1 MRCVAPATGPG
12 MGFLASGPCNSLG
25 HKPSQPWP
33 TQQDC
38 TPQGWRTGWG
48 HHSWPLPP
56 PAGDRWTCSV
66 DTPSSRPWRSATVPG
81 LTRRPGSHAGSACAM
96 VGKKLCFGCEHG
108 ASATLQ
114 ASCSERRNVQASGDS
129 LAFPGGRVPPCPHP
143 CPCTAVK
150 QSRGE
155 SLAVPISMPCH
166 GHHCREPKLS
176 LRRACGL
183 P

>member
-1 MRCVAPATGPG
+1 
-12 MGFLASGPCNSLG
+12 MGFPASGPATHWGTNLV
-25 HKPSQPWP
+25 QPWP
-33 TQQDC
+33 TQQDSS
-38 TPQGWRTGWG
+38 PWGWRTGWG

-56 PAGDRWTCSV
+56 LAGDRWTCSV
-66 DTPSSRPWRSATVPG
+66 DMPSNCPWHSATVPG
-81 LTRRPGSHAGSACAM
+81 LTRRPGSHVGGACAM
-96 VGKKLCFGCEHG
+96 VGKQLCFGCEHR

-129 LAFPGGRVPPCPHP
+129 LAFPRGRMPPCPHP
-143 CPCTAVK
+143 CPCIAVK

-166 GHHCREPKLS
+166 GPHSREPKLS
-176 LRRACGL
+176 LRRACGI